1 MSDHLSARLTSAI
14 FVTFSGNCKKALTFY
29 QSCFGGKLHLEYF
42 SMERKGYTETPIV
55 SGSLI
60 SDRIVIHGSDLVYDE
75 GRKLG
80 NYIAVF
86 LHCKDMDDRKQLVE
100 KLGSVKKRTFE
111 RAHDDAHLIEVI
123 DAFDV
128 RWILGI

>member
-1 MSDHLSARLTSAI
+1 
-14 FVTFSGNCKKALTFY
+14 
-29 QSCFGGKLHLEYF
+29 
-42 SMERKGYTETPIV
+42 MELKGYTETPIV
-55 SGSLI
+55 RGSLI

-100 KLGSVKKRTFE
+100 KLGSERKRPFE
-111 RAHDDAHLIEVI
+111 DTYDDSHLIEVI

-128 RWILGI
+128 RWILGTKVSWGHSS